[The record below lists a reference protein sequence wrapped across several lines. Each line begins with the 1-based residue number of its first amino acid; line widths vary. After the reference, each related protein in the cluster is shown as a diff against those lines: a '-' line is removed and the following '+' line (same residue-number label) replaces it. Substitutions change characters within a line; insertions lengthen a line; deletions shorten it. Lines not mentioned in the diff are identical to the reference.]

1 MNHGGGVVI
10 NNPQRGEIW
19 QVSFDP
25 AKGEEIQ
32 KTRPAVVVNLDSIGR
47 LGLRIIVPVTGW
59 SKAYQ
64 KYIWMVPLTQRPE
77 TGLSKPSGADSSQV
91 KSLSVQRLK
100 KKLGTVTAQELDD
113 IAAAIALCVGYN
125 P

>member
-1 MNHGGGVVI
+1 MNSGGGVVI
-10 NNPQRGEIW
+10 NNPQRGEVW

-32 KTRPAVVVNLDSIGR
+32 KTRPAVVVNPDSIGR

-59 SKAYQ
+59 LKTYQ
-64 KYIWMVPLTQRPE
+64 KYVWMVPLTQRPE
-77 TGLSKPSGADSSQV
+77 TGLSKPSAADSSQV
-91 KSLSVQRLK
+91 KSLSVQRFT

>member
-1 MNHGGGVVI
+1 MNSGGGVVI

-19 QVSFDP
+19 LVSFDP
-25 AKGEEIQ
+25 AKGEEI
-32 KTRPAVVVNLDSIGR
+32 KKIRPAVVVSQNAMGH

-59 SKAYQ
+59 SKTYQ
-64 KYIWMVPLTQRPE
+64 KYIWMVPLPQRPE
-77 TGLSKPSGADSSQV
+77 TGLSKPSAADSSQV
-91 KSLSVQRLK
+91 KSLSVQRFK